1 MGAKELINS
10 ALREKK
16 ISKTQF
22 AGMIGKDP
30 QQVRNLIYRDTL
42 RFNTAEEWLNL
53 LGYEIVIKKSRKK
66 KADN

>member
-10 ALREKK
+10 ALQEKK
-16 ISKTQF
+16 ISKHQF
-22 AGMIGKDP
+22 AEMIGKDP

-66 KADN
+66 KANN

>member
-10 ALREKK
+10 ALKERN

-22 AGMIGKDP
+22 AQMIGKDP

-42 RFNTAEEWLNL
+42 RFSTAEEWLDT

-66 KADN
+66 KANN